1 MHLVPEKNTPGL
13 FAFDVTDVRI
23 LRKLYVIYQAPE
35 RSV

>member
-13 FAFDVTDVRI
+13 FVFDVADVRI
-23 LRKLYVIYQAPE
+23 LRKLSVIYQAPE